1 MIIIRYKANFIMK
14 FIKIIRIDFSIE
26 TRSLQKNQFS
36 FIDDSK
42 ILDLML
48 IMLKYSFIR
57 SRPKCIFLPR
67 NFQSFIRPSIAG
79 K

>member
-1 MIIIRYKANFIMK
+1 MTTISFRANFIMN
-14 FIKIIRIDFSIE
+14 FRKIIRIDFLIE

-57 SRPKCIFLPR
+57 SRPKCSFLPR
-67 NFQSFIRPSIAG
+67 NFQSFIRPGIAG

>member
-1 MIIIRYKANFIMK
+1 MTTISLIANFIMK
-14 FIKIIRIDFSIE
+14 FRKIIKIDFLIE

-57 SRPKCIFLPR
+57 SRPKCSFLPR

>member
-1 MIIIRYKANFIMK
+1 MTTISLIANFIMK
-14 FIKIIRIDFSIE
+14 FIKIIRIDFLTE
-26 TRSLQKNQFS
+26 KRSLQKNQFS

-57 SRPKCIFLPR
+57 SRPKCSFLPR
-67 NFQSFIRPSIAG
+67 NFQSFIRPGIAG

>member
-14 FIKIIRIDFSIE
+14 FRKIIRIDFLTE
-26 TRSLQKNQFS
+26 KRSLQKNQFS

-57 SRPKCIFLPR
+57 SRPKCSFLPR